1 MVTFRPPNR
10 KRNSKELRSNMPE
23 SVVVGKHERNEITSR
38 IKPMSDRKKL
48 IVLLALN
55 LANSWINGAGFRRN
69 IGAD

>member
-1 MVTFRPPNR
+1 
-10 KRNSKELRSNMPE
+10 MPE